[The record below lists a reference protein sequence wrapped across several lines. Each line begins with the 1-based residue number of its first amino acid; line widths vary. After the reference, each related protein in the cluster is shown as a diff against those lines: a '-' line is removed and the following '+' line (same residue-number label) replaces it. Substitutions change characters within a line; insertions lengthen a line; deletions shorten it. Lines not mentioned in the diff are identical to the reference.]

1 MSRSGAEADEVME
14 RVTAAIDLG
23 RTGDRD
29 EARARL
35 AAIWDELGP
44 SGDPLHRCTVAHFAA
59 DLQEDPRVELEWDE
73 RALEAAMS
81 LTDERAQRYH
91 ASLQVEGFMPSLHLN
106 LAEDHRT
113 LGDLGRARHHAD
125 LAAAFADPLP
135 DDGYGRMIRQGI
147 ARIASELRRGSI

>member
-113 LGDLGRARHHAD
+113 LGDLGRARQHAD

>member
-1 MSRSGAEADEVME
+1 ME